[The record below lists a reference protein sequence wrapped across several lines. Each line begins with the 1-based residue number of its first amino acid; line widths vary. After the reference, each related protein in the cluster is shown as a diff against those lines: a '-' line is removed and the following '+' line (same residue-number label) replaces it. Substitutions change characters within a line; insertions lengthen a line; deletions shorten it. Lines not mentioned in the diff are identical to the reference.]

1 MDMKSMT
8 IRAVAEHGGSME
20 VTVFHTSAWDIPSR
34 KSYRNY
40 LDISD
45 SSFYRLA
52 RLINR
57 ADNGLPNI
65 TVTHSLF
72 PTWLSVHIE
81 RIN

>member
-1 MDMKSMT
+1 MDMKRMT
-8 IRAVAEHGGSME
+8 IRGVAEYGGSME
-20 VTVFHTSAWDIPSR
+20 VTVFHTSAR
-34 KSYRNY
+34 KSYWNY
-40 LDISD
+40 YLNISD